1 MEKKWI
7 QALGKMTYGIY
18 VLTTFFEDEINGMIA
33 SWVSQISYNPP
44 LIMAA
49 IHPHRYS
56 HQLIEQSQSFA
67 LHILARNQ
75 GEFLSRFKGGD
86 PRRKFDDIQW
96 GKGKTGCPILK
107 DCIAFAECKVKT
119 VYKPGNHTL
128 YIGEI
133 VNANCHSDDHPLITL
148 DYAGQYL
155 GKS

>member
-1 MEKKWI
+1 MQKKWI

-18 VLTTFFEDEINGMIA
+18 VLTTFYEDEINGMIA
-33 SWVSQISYNPP
+33 SWVAQVSYDPP

-56 HQLIEQSQSFA
+56 HQLIEQSGSFA

-75 GEFLSRFKGGD
+75 GEFLSRFKGDD
-86 PRRKFDDIQW
+86 PGRKFDGIQW
-96 GKGKTGCPILK
+96 EKGETGCPILN
-107 DCIAFAECKVKT
+107 DCIAFAECTVKG
-119 VYKPGNHTL
+119 VYQPGNHNL

-133 VNANCHSDDHPLITL
+133 VNANCYSDDPAFITL